1 MLNHVL
7 YVLYVRMCCKYCMRL
22 CTYAYT
28 YVLYVCMCCKYCMR
42 LCTYAYTYVL
52 YVCTYGTF
60 HKKLDDVRRSD
71 RCTYGVRTVTVRGTS
86 AVRPFVVWLRPPSFV
101 SKNRNKRQ
109 RGETSKESAVRRK
122 FVILLHMTVN
132 KLQERCCLLPSQTAS
147 WLSPDT
153 SLLRVLLKK

>member
-1 MLNHVL
+1 MLTKKASKSKIVLCLRCAILSLLAHVVIMSVIYL
-7 YVLYVRMCCKYCMRL
+7 CIKCISKDTVLFIKNWTM
-22 CTYAYT
+22 
-28 YVLYVCMCCKYCMR
+28 
-42 LCTYAYTYVL
+42 
-52 YVCTYGTF
+52 YGGQT
-60 HKKLDDVRRSD
+60 
-71 RCTYGVRTVTVRGTS
+71 GVRTVTVRGTS

>member
-1 MLNHVL
+1 M
-7 YVLYVRMCCKYCMRL
+7 
-22 CTYAYT
+22 
-28 YVLYVCMCCKYCMR
+28 
-42 LCTYAYTYVL
+42 
-52 YVCTYGTF
+52 YGGQT
-60 HKKLDDVRRSD
+60 
-71 RCTYGVRTVTVRGTS
+71 GVRTVTVRGTS
-86 AVRPFVVWLRPPSFV
+86 AVRPFVVRLRPPSFV